1 VTDAPED
8 PHEPAPSDRA
18 PVRRGVGGWM
28 RWAWRLVRRGA
39 VGVVGAA
46 VLLVGGIMLVA
57 PGPAL
62 VVIPIG
68 LGILALEFAWAGRLL
83 QRFRAW
89 AGQAHDRY
97 TRRRGR

>member
-1 VTDAPED
+1 
-8 PHEPAPSDRA
+8 
-18 PVRRGVGGWM
+18 
-28 RWAWRLVRRGA
+28 
-39 VGVVGAA
+39 
-46 VLLVGGIMLVA
+46 MLVA

-89 AGQAHDRY
+89 AAQAHDRY